1 MTKKLNLWKLT
12 EINIYWVGL
21 SFMWNSLHP
30 IILPAILLYLV
41 PEAMK
46 NTYLGALTFAGLI
59 LAMVIQPISG
69 AASDSWRSR
78 WGRRRPLALIGTLLD
93 FIFLA
98 LLAWSGNLLIV
109 IIGYIGL
116 QITSNIAHGPMQGL
130 IPDMVPHEQMGAASG
145 LKNLMD
151 MGGLIAA
158 SLAAGNLLSPSD
170 RYPTTIM
177 IVVMV
182 VLALSASVTFLTARE
197 KRTSDRKKNRNRFSI
212 KEIFQI
218 DLAGNR
224 DYFRLIGSRFLFLIG
239 IYGVQ
244 TFAQY
249 YIRDVMQAKNP
260 IQATGDLMAAL
271 AVSLVVCSL
280 IGGWLSDRIGAL
292 KVVAIASVIAG
303 VGSFLLIFAR
313 NLGAMTLFASVLG
326 AGIGF
331 YLTANWA
338 LASKMAPKAEAG
350 KFLGLTNLATAGASA
365 ISKLGGFPIDIANN
379 AFPGKFLGYYGLFF
393 FGGVFALVSLLLLF
407 KIQEKD
413 IKMEQPSELIT
424 TELPA
429 GKSTTR
435 ELKAPDKYSTAV
447 EPVQWFK

>member
-1 MTKKLNLWKLT
+1 MKKLNLWKLT
-12 EINIYWVGL
+12 AINVYWVGL

-41 PEAMK
+41 PEDMK
-46 NTYLGALTFAGLI
+46 NTYLGALTFVGLV

-78 WGRRRPLALIGTLLD
+78 WGRRRPLALIGTSLD

-98 LLAWSGNLLIV
+98 LLAWSGNLAV
-109 IIGYIGL
+109 VVIGYIGL
-116 QITSNIAHGPMQGL
+116 QIASNIAHGPMQGL
-130 IPDMVPHEQMGAASG
+130 IPDMVPHEQMGVASG

-151 MGGLIAA
+151 MGGLIVA
-158 SLAAGNLLSPSD
+158 SLAAGNLLSPND

-182 VLALSASVTFLTARE
+182 VLAASAVVTFLTIKE
-197 KRTSDRKKNRNRFSI
+197 KPTSEKKLNHNRVSF

-224 DYFRLIGSRFLFLIG
+224 NYFRLITSRFVFLIG

-244 TFAQY
+244 TFVQY
-249 YIRDVMQAKNP
+249 YIRDVMGAANP

-271 AVSLVVCSL
+271 AVALVICAL
-280 IGGWLSDRIGAL
+280 AGGWLSDRIGARN
-292 KVVAIASVIAG
+292 VVAGASVIAAA
-303 VGSFLLIFAR
+303 GSFLLIFAR
-313 NLGAMTLFASVLG
+313 DLGTLTIYGGLLG

-338 LASKMAPKAEAG
+338 LASKLAPKAEAG

-365 ISKLGGFPIDIANN
+365 VSKLGGFPIDLANN
-379 AFPGKFLGYYGLFF
+379 ASPGRFLGYYGLFF
-393 FGGVFALVSLLLLF
+393 LSGFFALVSLPLLF
-407 KIQEKD
+407 RIQEQETK
-413 IKMEQPSELIT
+413 
-424 TELPA
+424 
-429 GKSTTR
+429 
-435 ELKAPDKYSTAV
+435 
-447 EPVQWFK
+447 